1 MEQKVDSGMERLK
14 KMRKEIYRCIH
25 CGACRFAFS
34 GEPDKE
40 GIGEHEGKLYE
51 GIVVGCP
58 AGNLHEW
65 EGFYN
70 SGKMWMARAVME
82 GELEP
87 DEDMRDILFA
97 CTTCGNCA
105 VQCENKIPTVD
116 VIEALRAALVEKGV
130 PLGPKTAR
138 LSATVKEMNNPYVE
152 PHAERTSWFKGEK
165 NLDVKTAYFVGCT
178 ASYRIKNVAE
188 ATERLFR
195 KLGEPLAILEDEVC
209 CGSPLFRT
217 GQMEQATRV
226 MYQNIETFS
235 KFDTVVFSCA
245 GCYRTIKVDYP
256 KLTGQELPFKP
267 VHTLEFVADLM
278 KQGKLKI
285 KKEFKKI
292 VTWHDP
298 CHLTRHVADDLEKR
312 RLEESNNWFMDSRKI
327 EKEKEEWYELP
338 RYVLSQIPGVE
349 FREMYRIKENTWC
362 CGAGGGVKT
371 QYPDLAMNSVFERIK
386 EAEATGAEAI
396 VTSCPFCWL
405 NLRDGIRESG
415 SKLELY
421 ELIELLDSLID

>member
-1 MEQKVDSGMERLK
+1 MERLQ
-14 KMRKEIYRCIH
+14 KMRKQIYRCIH
-25 CGACRFAFS
+25 CGACRFAYS

-40 GIGEHEGKLYE
+40 GLGEHGGVLYE
-51 GIVVGCP
+51 GIVTGCP
-58 AGNLHEW
+58 AGNKYKW

-70 SGKMWMARAVME
+70 SGKMWMARAVLE

-87 DEDMRDILFA
+87 SEEMRDIIFQ
-97 CTTCGNCA
+97 CSTCGNCA
-105 VQCENKIPTVD
+105 AQCENKIPTVD

-130 PLGPKTAR
+130 PLGAK
-138 LSATVKEMNNPYVE
+138 SAALAKNVKEKNNPYNE
-152 PHAERTSWFKGEK
+152 PHAERTSWLKGEK
-165 NLDVKTAYFVGCT
+165 NLKSKTAYFVGCT

-195 KLGEPLAILEDEVC
+195 KIGVPVAVLTDEVC

-217 GQMEQATRV
+217 GQMSEALRV
-226 MYQNIETFS
+226 MNQNLETF
-235 KFDTVVFSCA
+235 KKYETVVFSCA

-256 KLTGQELPFKP
+256 KYSGKPLPFKP
-267 VHTLEFVADLM
+267 VHTMEYIADLM

-298 CHLTRHVADDLEKR
+298 CHLTRHIADDIEKR
-312 RLEESNNWFMDSRKI
+312 RLEESKNWFMDSRAI

-371 QYPDLAMNSVFERIK
+371 QYPELAMDAVIERIK
-386 EAEATGAEAI
+386 EAEATGAQAI
-396 VTSCPFCWL
+396 VTSCPFCFL
-405 NLRDGIRESG
+405 NIRDGIKATG

>member
-1 MEQKVDSGMERLK
+1 MERLEKMK
-14 KMRKEIYRCIH
+14 KQIYRCIH
-25 CGACRFAFS
+25 CGACRFAYS

-40 GIGEHEGKLYE
+40 GIGEHEGTLYE

-70 SGKMWMARAVME
+70 SGKMWMARAV
-82 GELEP
+82 LEEDLIP
-87 DEDMRDILFA
+87 DEDMRDIIFQ
-97 CTTCGNCA
+97 CTTCGSCEA
-105 VQCENKIPTVD
+105 QCENKISTVD
-116 VIEALRAALVEKGV
+116 VIEALRAALVERGV
-130 PLGPKTAR
+130 PLGEKTAR

-226 MYQNIETFS
+226 MNQNIETFS

-256 KLTGQELPFKP
+256 KLTGKELPFKP

-278 KQGKLKI
+278 KQGKLKVE
-285 KKEFKKI
+285 KEFKKI

-298 CHLTRHVADDLEKR
+298 CHLTRHVASDLERR
-312 RLEESNNWFMDSRKI
+312 RLEESNNWFLDSRAIK
-327 EKEKEEWYELP
+327 KEKEAWYDLP

-371 QYPDLAMNSVFERIK
+371 QYPELAMDSVFERIK
-386 EAEATGAEAI
+386 EAEATGAEAL

-405 NLRDGIRESG
+405 NFRDGIRDSG

-421 ELIELLDSLID
+421 ELIELLDTLID

>member
-1 MEQKVDSGMERLK
+1 MERLQ
-14 KMRKEIYRCIH
+14 KMRKQIYRCIH
-25 CGACRFAFS
+25 CGACRFAYS

-40 GIGEHEGKLYE
+40 GLGEHGGVLYE
-51 GIVVGCP
+51 GIVTGCP
-58 AGNLHEW
+58 AGNKYKW

-70 SGKMWMARAVME
+70 SGKMWMARAVLE

-87 DEDMRDILFA
+87 SEEMRDIIFQ
-97 CTTCGNCA
+97 CSTCGNCA
-105 VQCENKIPTVD
+105 AQCENKIPTVD

-130 PLGPKTAR
+130 PLGAKSAA
-138 LSATVKEMNNPYVE
+138 LSKNVKEKNNPYNE
-152 PHAERTSWFKGEK
+152 PHAERTSWLKGEK
-165 NLDVKTAYFVGCT
+165 NLKSKTAYFVGCT

-195 KLGEPLAILEDEVC
+195 KIGVPVAVLTDEVC

-217 GQMEQATRV
+217 GQLSEALRV
-226 MYQNIETFS
+226 MNQNLETF
-235 KFDTVVFSCA
+235 KKYETVVFSCA
-245 GCYRTIKVDYP
+245 GCYRTFKVDYP
-256 KLTGQELPFKP
+256 KYSGKPLPFKA
-267 VHTLEFVADLM
+267 VHTMEFIADLM

-298 CHLTRHVADDLEKR
+298 CHLTRHIADDIEKR
-312 RLEESNNWFMDSRKI
+312 RLEESNNWFMDSRAI

-338 RYVLSQIPGVE
+338 RYVLKQIPGVE

-371 QYPDLAMNSVFERIK
+371 QYPELAMDAVIERIK
-386 EAEATGAEAI
+386 EAEATGAQAI
-396 VTSCPFCWL
+396 VTSCPFCFL
-405 NLRDGIRESG
+405 NLRDGIKATG